1 MRNQKINVENLTV
14 SYHKQPVFEQL
25 SVEIAPHKLTG
36 IIGPNGAGK
45 STFMKALLG
54 LVPKNDGKITLGGK
68 PLRTY
73 QKEIAYIEQ
82 RTKLDTSFP
91 IDVFGVVLMGTY
103 PSLKIGRRPRKQ
115 EKERAKQALE
125 KVGMED
131 YAKRQI
137 GELSGGQLQRVLIA
151 RALVQEAQWL
161 FLDEP
166 FAGIDAVSEKLIFDL
181 LKELKEE
188 GKSIVI
194 VHHDLHK
201 VADYFDDVILLN
213 KGVVAYGSVPETF
226 TLKNLNQA
234 YGMMFD
240 YFGTESGE
248 QK

>member
-1 MRNQKINVENLTV
+1 MRKQKINVENLTV
-14 SYHKQPVFEQL
+14 SYHKQPVFENL
-25 SVEIAPHKLTG
+25 AVEIAPHKLTG
-36 IIGPNGAGK
+36 ILGPNGAGK

-54 LVPKNDGKITLGGK
+54 LVPKNAGKITLGDQ

-82 RTKLDTSFP
+82 RTKMDTSFP

-103 PSLKIGRRPRKQ
+103 PSLKIGRRPGKT
-115 EKERAKQALE
+115 EKERAKQALI
-125 KVGMED
+125 KVGMEN

-181 LKELKEE
+181 LRELKEE

-201 VADYFDDVILLN
+201 VSDYFDDVILLN
-213 KGVVAYGSVPETF
+213 KGVIAYGPVSETF

-234 YGMMFD
+234 YGMIFD
-240 YFGTESGE
+240 YFGTERGE
-248 QK
+248 EE